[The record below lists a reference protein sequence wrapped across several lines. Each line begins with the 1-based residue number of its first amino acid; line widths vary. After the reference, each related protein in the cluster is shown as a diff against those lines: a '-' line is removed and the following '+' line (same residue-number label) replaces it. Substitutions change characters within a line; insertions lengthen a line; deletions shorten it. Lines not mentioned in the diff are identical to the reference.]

1 MAAELTVDKD
11 GVADEPF
18 INLTIICCFNEGT
31 DVGDILCMEVTTLE
45 TKLKLIT

>member
-18 INLTIICCFNEGT
+18 INLTIICCLNEGT
-31 DVGDILCMEVTTLE
+31 DVSDILCVQVTTLE
-45 TKLKLIT
+45 TKNKLIT